1 MNTLLSFRE
10 KSLLF
15 QELHQG
21 SELLLIPNPWDAGSA
36 RMLEHLGFKALA
48 TSSSAFAAT
57 LGRRDGFIS
66 REELFDHA
74 RSLAAATN
82 LPVAADMESGFAT
95 TPEGVA
101 ETIRLAAA
109 AGLSGGSIEDFAG
122 PGAKAQFEIAEATE
136 RIAAAASA
144 AKALS
149 TPFILTARA
158 ENFFRGNPDL
168 TDTIKR
174 LVAYEQAG
182 ADVLFAPALPNMA
195 AVKEICA
202 AVRKPVNFMVGIKG
216 KSFTVAELA
225 AAGVKRISFAS
236 SLYRAAMTGLWNAAH
251 EIRNNGTFDYLDTSL
266 PMPEINKFLGDT
278 KVP

>member
-1 MNTLLSFRE
+1 MNSPLTTSEKAFR
-10 KSLLF
+10 F
-15 QELHQG
+15 QDLHQG
-21 SELLLIPNPWDAGSA
+21 SDLLLIPNPWDAGSA

-57 LGRRDGFIS
+57 LGRKDGFIS

-74 RSLAAATN
+74 RSLVAATN
-82 LPVAADMESGFAT
+82 LPVAADMESGFSRTA
-95 TPEGVA
+95 EGVA

-109 AGLSGGSIEDFAG
+109 AGLAGGSIEDFAG
-122 PGAKAQFEIAEATE
+122 VGAKAQFEIGEATE

-144 AKALS
+144 VKTLQV
-149 TPFILTARA
+149 PFILTARA

-168 TDTIKR
+168 DDTIKR
-174 LVAYEQAG
+174 LVSYESAG
-182 ADVLFAPALPNMA
+182 ADVLFAPALPNIA

-202 AVRKPVNFMVGIKG
+202 AVKKPVNFMVGIKG

-251 EIRNNGTFDYLDTSL
+251 EISDHGTFDYLDSSL
-266 PMPEINKFLGDT
+266 PMLEINKFLGDRE
-278 KVP
+278 VS